1 MLECQCSSEKLAAY
15 SGYSSG
21 ATGESLGRARCTAW
35 ESPIPNKSWQTG
47 SPNDVFL
54 PDATIVGMIRRSRA
68 SALVIVFLWLMPL
81 LAAPVKPQQDR
92 ALALQ
97 DRIAAVLSAPD
108 LSRGFWGIEVAS
120 SATGETLYSQNADK
134 LFTPASNTKL
144 FTTAAALA
152 LIGPD
157 YKFRTTVETSGTLDR
172 YGRLNGDLVLVGHGD
187 PNLSGRELPYDLR
200 TQRNDDPIQALEALA
215 DALVQKGVKFI
226 DGDIVADDSYFA
238 FERYGEGWS
247 QDDLVW
253 ADGAPVSALTIN
265 DNVVFVNIL
274 PADRPGEKAFVS
286 VKPFAEYY
294 RLDNRI
300 ITTPAGTGRKFFV
313 NREPG
318 STLLTLWGNMPLDDP
333 GANEALAIEDPA
345 EFAAGLFRQLLEK
358 RGIVVYG
365 HQRTRHTELA
375 TLSTFSVN
383 AIAPSRGGDGP
394 SRLKSDQP
402 IMLASYESK
411 PLLQDVRVINKVSQ
425 NLHAE
430 ILLRLLGRERGNA
443 GTIEGGLEVL
453 RGFLIQA
460 GISNDQYVFYDG
472 SGLSRQNLVTPHA
485 IVQLLRYCSTQP
497 WGTAYKSTFPVGG
510 VDGSLSERLNS
521 PRLQNRIMAK
531 TGSLGGVKTLSGYT
545 TTDSGQVVVF
555 SILSNNFNL
564 PAKRVTDAIDALVQ
578 AIVDDTPARR

>member
-1 MLECQCSSEKLAAY
+1 ML
-15 SGYSSG
+15 
-21 ATGESLGRARCTAW
+21 R
-35 ESPIPNKSWQTG
+35 
-47 SPNDVFL
+47 
-54 PDATIVGMIRRSRA
+54 RRSVA
-68 SALVIVFLWLMPL
+68 PLVPIVLLLVAPL
-81 LAAPVKPQQDR
+81 LAAPVRP
-92 ALALQ
+92 LQ
-97 DRIAAVLSAPD
+97 DRIAGVLSAPD
-108 LSRGFWGIEVAS
+108 LARGFWGIEVVSLS
-120 SATGETLYSQNADK
+120 SGITSGTTTGQTLYSQNADK
-134 LFTPASNTKL
+134 LFTPASDTKL

-157 YKFRTTVETSGTLDR
+157 YKFRTTVETAGTLDR

-286 VKPFAEYY
+286 VKPFADYY

-318 STLLTLWGNMPLDDP
+318 SMVLTLWGNLPLDDA

-358 RGIVVYG
+358 RGIVIYG

-375 TLSTFSVN
+375 TLSTLSVT
-383 AIAPSRGGDGP
+383 AVAPSRGGSEEQ
-394 SRLKSDQP
+394 SRPLKTDQP
-402 IMLASYESK
+402 ITLASYESK
-411 PLLQDVRVINKVSQ
+411 PLLQDIRVINKVSQ

-443 GTIEGGLEVL
+443 GTVEGGLEVL
-453 RGFLIQA
+453 RGFLTKA
-460 GISNDQYVFYDG
+460 GVSSDEYVFYDG

-497 WGTAYKSTFPVGG
+497 WGADYKATFSISG
-510 VDGSLSERLNS
+510 VDGSLTERFTS
-521 PRLQNRIMAK
+521 PRLRNRIMAK
-531 TGSLGGVKTLSGYT
+531 TGSLGGVKALSGYA
-545 TTDSGQVVVF
+545 TTDTGQVVAF

-564 PAKRVTDAIDALVQ
+564 PAKRVTDAIDELVQ
-578 AIVDDTPARR
+578 AIVDDAPAGH

>member
-1 MLECQCSSEKLAAY
+1 MP
-15 SGYSSG
+15 
-21 ATGESLGRARCTAW
+21 R
-35 ESPIPNKSWQTG
+35 
-47 SPNDVFL
+47 
-54 PDATIVGMIRRSRA
+54 RRSVA
-68 SALVIVFLWLMPL
+68 HLLCIVFL
-81 LAAPVKPQQDR
+81 LAAPLLAEPVKSAPVKTPVKTIEAR
-92 ALALQ
+92 PLQ

-108 LSRGFWGIEVAS
+108 LARGFWGIEVVSLS
-120 SATGETLYSQNADK
+120 SGKTSGNSAGKILYSQNADK

-172 YGRLNGDLVLVGHGD
+172 YGRLNGDLVLVGRGD

-286 VKPFAEYY
+286 VKPFADYY
-294 RLDNRI
+294 HLDNRI
-300 ITTPAGTGRKFFV
+300 ITTPAGTARKFFV

-318 STLLTLWGNMPLDDP
+318 STTLTLWGNMPLDDA

-358 RGIVVYG
+358 RGIVIYG

-375 TLSTFSVN
+375 TLSTFSVT
-383 AIAPSRGGDGP
+383 AVAPSHGGSDGQP
-394 SRLKSDQP
+394 RPLKNDQP
-402 IMLASYESK
+402 ITLASYESQ

-443 GTIEGGLEVL
+443 GTVEGGLEVL
-453 RGFLIQA
+453 RGFLTQA

-485 IVQLLRYCSTQP
+485 IVQLLQYCSTQP
-497 WGTAYKSTFPVGG
+497 WGPAYKATFPIGG

-521 PRLQNRIMAK
+521 PSLQNRIIAK
-531 TGSLGGVKTLSGYT
+531 TGSLGGVKTLSGYA
-545 TTDSGQVVVF
+545 TTDSGQTVVF
-555 SILSNNFNL
+555 SILSNNLNL
-564 PAKRVTDAIDALVQ
+564 PAKRVTDTIDELVQ
-578 AIVDDTPARR
+578 AIVDDAPAGH

>member
-1 MLECQCSSEKLAAY
+1 MLRRGSVARLLPIILLAT
-15 SGYSSG
+15 S
-21 ATGESLGRARCTAW
+21 
-35 ESPIPNKSWQTG
+35 
-47 SPNDVFL
+47 
-54 PDATIVGMIRRSRA
+54 
-68 SALVIVFLWLMPL
+68 L
-81 LAAPVKPQQDR
+81 LAAPVKPLPDR
-92 ALALQ
+92 V
-97 DRIAAVLSAPD
+97 AAVLNAPD
-108 LSRGFWGIEVAS
+108 LARGFWGIEIVS
-120 SATGETLYSQNADK
+120 LSTGKTLYSQNADK

-152 LIGPD
+152 LVGPD
-157 YKFRTTVETSGTLDR
+157 YKFRTTVETTGSLDR

-200 TQRNDDPIQALEALA
+200 TQRNDDPIQALESLA

-253 ADGAPVSALTIN
+253 ADGAPVSALTVN

-274 PADRPGEKAFVS
+274 PADRAGEKAFVS
-286 VKPFAEYY
+286 VKPFADYY

-318 STLLTLWGNMPLDDP
+318 STVLTLWGNMPLDDA

-375 TLSTFSVN
+375 TLSTFSVT
-383 AIAPSRGGDGP
+383 ALAPSRGGNGNDGQ
-394 SRLKSDQP
+394 SRPVKTDQP
-402 IMLASYESK
+402 ITLASYESK
-411 PLLQDVRVINKVSQ
+411 PLLQDIRVINKVSQ

-453 RGFLIQA
+453 HGFLTQA
-460 GISNDQYVFYDG
+460 GISNEEYIFYDG

-485 IVQLLRYCSTQP
+485 IVELLRYCSTQP
-497 WGTAYKSTFPVGG
+497 WGADYKATFPVAG
-510 VDGSLSERLNS
+510 VDGSLSDRLTS
-521 PRLQNRIMAK
+521 PRLKSRVVAK
-531 TGSLGGVKTLSGYT
+531 TGSLGGVKALSGYA
-545 TTDSGQVVVF
+545 TTDGGQEVVF

-564 PAKRVTDAIDALVQ
+564 PAKRVTDAIDQLVE
-578 AIVDDTPARR
+578 AVVEDAPAGR

>member
-1 MLECQCSSEKLAAY
+1 ML
-15 SGYSSG
+15 
-21 ATGESLGRARCTAW
+21 R
-35 ESPIPNKSWQTG
+35 
-47 SPNDVFL
+47 
-54 PDATIVGMIRRSRA
+54 RRSVARLLPIVLL
-68 SALVIVFLWLMPL
+68 LVAPL
-81 LAAPVKPQQDR
+81 LAAPVKP
-92 ALALQ
+92 LQ
-97 DRIAAVLSAPD
+97 DRVAGVLGAPD
-108 LSRGFWGIEVAS
+108 LARGFWGIEVVS
-120 SATGETLYSQNADK
+120 LSTGKTLYSQNADK

-157 YKFRTTVETSGTLDR
+157 YKFRTTVETTGTLDR

-200 TQRNDDPIQALEALA
+200 TQRNDDPIQALESLA

-286 VKPFAEYY
+286 VKPFADYY

-318 STLLTLWGNMPLDDP
+318 STVLTLWGNMPLDDA

-358 RGIVVYG
+358 RGIVIYG

-375 TLSTFSVN
+375 SLSTFSVT
-383 AIAPSRGGDGP
+383 AIAPSRGGSDNDGQSGP
-394 SRLKSDQP
+394 LKTQQP
-402 IMLASYESK
+402 ITLASYESK
-411 PLLQDVRVINKVSQ
+411 PLLQDVRVVNKVSQ

-453 RGFLIQA
+453 RGFLTQA
-460 GISNDQYVFYDG
+460 GIPNDQYVFYDG

-497 WGTAYKSTFPVGG
+497 WGAAYKTTFPISG
-510 VDGSLSERLNS
+510 VDGSLSDRLNS
-521 PRLQNRIMAK
+521 PRLQNRIVAK
-531 TGSLGGVKTLSGYT
+531 TGALGGVKALSGYAT
-545 TTDSGQVVVF
+545 SDAGQVVVF

-564 PAKRVTDAIDALVQ
+564 PAKRVTDAIDQLVE
-578 AIVDDTPARR
+578 AIVEDGPAGR